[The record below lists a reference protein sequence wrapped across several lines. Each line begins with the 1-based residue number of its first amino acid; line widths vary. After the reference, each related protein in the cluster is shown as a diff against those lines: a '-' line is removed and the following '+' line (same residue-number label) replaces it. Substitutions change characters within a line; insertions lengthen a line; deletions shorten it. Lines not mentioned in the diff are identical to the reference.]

1 MFDTSL
7 KKQFKSKWDFQLA
20 FIDLDVQMVS
30 VKVSSPMA
38 FVKSKAT
45 AWGCCLKI
53 SGFNP
58 QQPSR
63 WSIIDA
69 FQGIILT
76 TTPSYI
82 FCRK

>member
-1 MFDTSL
+1 
-7 KKQFKSKWDFQLA
+7 
-20 FIDLDVQMVS
+20 MVWRGGLQENFCYGGWG
-30 VKVSSPMA
+30 VGWGLTPMA
-38 FVKSKAT
+38 FEKSKAI

-63 WSIIDA
+63 WSIIDT

-82 FCRK
+82 FVENSWKSQFL